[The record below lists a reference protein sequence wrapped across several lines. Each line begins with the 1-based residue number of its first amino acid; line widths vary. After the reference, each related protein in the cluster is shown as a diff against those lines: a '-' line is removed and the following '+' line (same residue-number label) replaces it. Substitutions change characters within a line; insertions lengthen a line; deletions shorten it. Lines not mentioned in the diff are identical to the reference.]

1 MCLSGL
7 IFCLQQQEKCVK
19 DGEREKGCFVGA
31 IYQAAKFLAQMS
43 RGKMWPER
51 TCLRLPCRINES
63 RMF

>member
-1 MCLSGL
+1 MWS
-7 IFCLQQQEKCVK
+7 K
-19 DGEREKGCFVGA
+19 DEEREKGCFVGA

-63 RMF
+63 RVF